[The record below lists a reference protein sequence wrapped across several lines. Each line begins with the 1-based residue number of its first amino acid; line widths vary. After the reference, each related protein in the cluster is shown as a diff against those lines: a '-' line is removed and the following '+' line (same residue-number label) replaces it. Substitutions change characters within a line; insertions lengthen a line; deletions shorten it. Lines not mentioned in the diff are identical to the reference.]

1 MGPKVSSGL
10 VEVKAHRHV
19 LGEDRKRHC
28 TMPEAHR
35 PKTLKPKQPKQ
46 PKTTSRKKRKLRN
59 EEEGVSVS
67 SEEDGLK
74 SSKP

>member
-19 LGEDRKRHC
+19 MGEDGKRHC

-59 EEEGVSVS
+59 EEEGVFVS
-67 SEEDGLK
+67 TKDGSK

>member
-10 VEVKAHRHV
+10 VEVKAHRQV
-19 LGEDRKRHC
+19 MGEDGKRHC

-46 PKTTSRKKRKLRN
+46 PKITSRKKQKLRN
-59 EEEGVSVS
+59 KEEGVFVS
-67 SEEDGLK
+67 SDYGSK
-74 SSKP
+74 SSES

>member
-19 LGEDRKRHC
+19 MGEDGKRHC

-35 PKTLKPKQPKQ
+35 PKTLKPKQ

-67 SEEDGLK
+67 SEEDGSK

>member
-19 LGEDRKRHC
+19 LGEDGKRHC

-46 PKTTSRKKRKLRN
+46 PKTTSRKKQKLRN

-67 SEEDGLK
+67 SEEDGSK
-74 SSKP
+74 SKP

>member
-1 MGPKVSSGL
+1 MGSKASSTL

-19 LGEDRKRHC
+19 MGEDGKRHC

-35 PKTLKPKQPKQ
+35 PKTLKPKQPK

-59 EEEGVSVS
+59 KAEGMSVYS
-67 SEEDGLK
+67 GDGSK